1 MNTVSNR
8 KWLRIAALSLSFFS
22 SFFLNVHAAQ
32 PSAAQIEQ
40 FRKLPRAQQQALA
53 KQFGVDINALQ
64 SLQGG
69 ASNQAVNQPQELVR
83 GDNQQ
88 FNRQPQVQQTQKF
101 ANEQSE
107 LRLFGYDVFAN
118 GPSSFTPDLT
128 VAIPENYVLGAG
140 DVLSIQGFGKESFD
154 YQITVS
160 REGQV
165 IIPELGPFK
174 VAGLSFADAK
184 AFLKARIKERI
195 IGVET
200 LVSLSN
206 LRAIRVFVL
215 GEVNQPGPYTVNS
228 LTSMTQVLFAAGG
241 ISDIGSLRNVQLKRS
256 GKLIQSLD
264 LYDLLIK
271 GDSSGDALLK
281 AGDVVFIPPVNK
293 RVTVDGEV
301 TRPAVYEFNYDEGFA
316 DVIAM
321 AGGILPSGF
330 KQQVKVERFN
340 QDDSRVVLT
349 LDMTD
354 DKAVNSFNVKSGDAV
369 HVQKSAELFTSS
381 VAVVGA
387 AVRPGEYQWHHGMK
401 VTDIIANIDS
411 HLLDDAD
418 LNYSIIVREVDLAR
432 NIEVLQ
438 FSLAN
443 AILLPSS
450 KDNME
455 LNVNDKIFVFSDVV
469 TKEQEL
475 LDQNIET
482 SVAQQNGTVAVAGEF
497 KGSRQ
502 NLNSQA
508 LQVSNQRLNQS
519 ISDLANVS
527 ANEAEAN
534 NANMLQEHSRQRL
547 LLPVIEKLRLQGG
560 SGSPIQLFE
569 IEGEVK
575 FPGVY
580 PLAVNSGLKQAI
592 AAAGGIN
599 EAAYLANAEITR
611 TSVVDGEA
619 KKSILSFDLA
629 KALSDSTTGKRAL
642 QSKDRIHVLKIP
654 AWSENHVIE
663 LKGEFV
669 FPGKYTIQRGETLS
683 DIVKRAGGFTEYAFI
698 EGSVFTREKLKELER
713 ENIVKL
719 TESLRLE
726 IASKSLTDE
735 DFNTSYPEV
744 QQILADLT
752 RLEPVGRLVIDL
764 AKVVHENSYDILL
777 EKGDVLHVPSKKNSV
792 NVIGQVQV
800 TSSHVYDD
808 QLTVEDYVKLSGGA
822 KNRADV
828 DKTYIV
834 AANGSVRVL
843 RDDSWFSSEVN
854 QSLKP
859 GDTIVVPLDADHKD
873 KIKLWGTVSQ
883 ILYSSALAVA
893 AVNGL

>member
-8 KWLRIAALSLSFFS
+8 KWLRAVVLSLGFFS
-22 SFFLNVHAAQ
+22 SFLMSVDAAQ

-40 FRKLPRAQQQALA
+40 FRKLPRSQQQVLA

-64 SLQGG
+64 NLQGG
-69 ASNQAVNQPQELVR
+69 NSGQAVNQPQELVR

-88 FNRQPQVQQTQKF
+88 FNRQPQVQLTQKS
-101 ANEQSE
+101 ASGQSG

-154 YQITVS
+154 YQLTVS

-174 VAGLSFADAK
+174 VAGLSFAEAK
-184 AFLKARIKERI
+184 EFLKARIKERI
-195 IGVET
+195 IGVEA

-241 ISDIGSLRNVQLKRS
+241 ISKIGSLRNVQLKRS

-264 LYDLLIK
+264 LYDLLIQ

-301 TRPAVYEFNYDEGFA
+301 TRAAVYEFNHDEGFA

-354 DKAVNSFNVKSGDAV
+354 NKAVNSFNVKSGDAV
-369 HVQKSAELFTSS
+369 YVQKSAELFTSS

-387 AVRPGEYQWHHGMK
+387 AVRPGEYQWHDGMK
-401 VTDIIANIDS
+401 VADIIANIDS

-438 FSLAN
+438 FSLAD
-443 AILLPSS
+443 AILLPDSQ
-450 KDNME
+450 DNIE
-455 LNVNDKIFVFSDVV
+455 LNVNDKIFVFSNVV

-475 LDQNIET
+475 LEQNIET
-482 SVAQQNGTVAVAGEF
+482 SVAQQNGTAALAGEF
-497 KGSRQ
+497 KGARQ
-502 NLNSQA
+502 NLNSRA
-508 LQVSNQRLNQS
+508 LRVSNQRLNES

-527 ANEAEAN
+527 DRESHSS
-534 NANMLQEHSRQRL
+534 NANLLQENSRQRL
-547 LLPVIEKLRLQGG
+547 LLPIIEKLRLQGG

-569 IEGEVK
+569 IEGEIK

-580 PLAVNSGLKQAI
+580 PLAVNADLKQAI
-592 AAAGGIN
+592 AAAGGVN

-619 KKSILSFDLA
+619 TKSILSFDLA
-629 KALSDSTTGKRAL
+629 KALSGSAVSKRSL

-654 AWSENHVIE
+654 AWSENHVVE
-663 LKGEFV
+663 LKGEIV

-683 DIVKRAGGFTEYAFI
+683 DIIKRAGGFTDYAFV
-698 EGSVFTREKLKELER
+698 EGSVFTRDKLKSLER

-735 DFNTSYPEV
+735 DFSTSYPEV

-764 AKVVHENSYDILL
+764 SKVVHENSYDILL

-834 AANGSVRVL
+834 AANGSVRIL
-843 RDDSWFSSEVN
+843 NDDSWFSSEIN
-854 QSLKP
+854 HSLKP

-883 ILYSSALAVA
+883 IVYSSALAVA